1 MEPLCDLH
9 RSNRRWAYSIILPL
23 YSLDTEDI
31 QMRASVQSN
40 RIRRRS
46 RPSLKW
52 QELYVLRSHS
62 LARELIRRHTTYWR
76 SRRGIVH
83 VIKGYVLYTILATVP
98 GKTT

>member
-62 LARELIRRHTTYWR
+62 LARELNVVILLTGAAAA
-76 SRRGIVH
+76 GIVH
-83 VIKGYVLYTILATVP
+83 IIKGYVLYTILATVP